1 MWLLCISQPC
11 FDDFLSHKLIAKM
24 QLTLYHACNCVTT
37 TTKNFLLS
45 MKKEVNWKTKA
56 YAIVALLNEIV
67 YHIMMPYHNI

>member
-11 FDDFLSHKLIAKM
+11 FDDLLPHKLIAEV
-24 QLTLYHACNCVTT
+24 QLTLYHACICVT
-37 TTKNFLLS
+37 KKKIFFLLS

-67 YHIMMPYHNI
+67 